1 MLGMV
6 NTGSTAAGGHRRSRS
21 LAVKVTVIVLGA
33 AAGVAAALVWANRPV
48 APMPPGFTA
57 DRVVVLKAERE
68 MRLYRDGQVGRVFR
82 ISLGANPVGHKM
94 REGDER
100 TPEGVYVLDWSNA
113 DSIAFLSMHV
123 SYPNADDLARARSRG
138 VDPGGMIMVHGI
150 RNGLGWIGR
159 FHRLVDWTDGCIAVT
174 NPEMRQFWDSVPV
187 GTPIEIR
194 P

>member
-6 NTGSTAAGGHRRSRS
+6 NMDPSASRVHRKNRPPT
-21 LAVKVTVIVLGA
+21 VKVARIVVCA
-33 AAGVAAALVWANRPV
+33 VAGVVAALVWANFPV
-48 APMPPGFTA
+48 SPMPPGFRA
-57 DRVVVLKAERE
+57 DRVVVLKTERE
-68 MRLYRDGQVGRVFR
+68 MRLYRDGQVRRVFR
-82 ISLGANPVGHKM
+82 ISLGANPVGHKT

-138 VDPGGMIMVHGI
+138 VNPGGMIMVHGI
-150 RNGLGWIGR
+150 RNGLGWVGR
-159 FHRLVDWTDGCIAVT
+159 FHRLVDWTDGCIAIT
-174 NPEMRQFWDSVPV
+174 NREMQQFWDCVPV